1 MFGKSSITLSD
12 ALAQAQESWIQ
23 EGHGDFDII
32 AAKLDAELNRPG
44 SRAAVIQWFIDGR
57 YATSGS
63 NVPATELIN
72 GSRASEIDSA
82 FVGVVRF
89 VESLGDA
96 GESVAKKLI
105 SINRELLNNYK
116 V

>member
-1 MFGKSSITLSD
+1 MIGKSSITLSD
-12 ALAQAQESWIQ
+12 ALAQAQESWVQ
-23 EGHGDFDII
+23 EGRGDFDII
-32 AAKLDAELNRPG
+32 AAKLDEELSRPG

-63 NVPATELIN
+63 NVPANELIN
-72 GSRASEIDSA
+72 GSQPGEIDSA
-82 FVGVVRF
+82 FVEIVGF

-96 GESVAKKLI
+96 GEGVAKKLI
-105 SINRELLNNYK
+105 SMNRNLLNNYK